1 MTGVDCGGAHADDDA
16 LRLREKGET
25 FSDGLGLGS
34 PTVFLREDRVTLI
47 RLGDQD
53 VERVLGDRQDDLE
66 AVVLVSHIGG
76 ADAEYRHNLKRGCH
90 AEHALLVLDKVGA
103 EDVDTENDESTCAV
117 VAKVDPRPS
126 DPESHHDTLDG
137 QLVGNVPCERAH
149 QEVAEN
155 DKSSRS
161 VALVHE
167 DLLLGAHIIIEVG
180 GRQNHFPCI
189 LEVTDRALDDIAD
202 ERILEIRVIHREGSP
217 EWRRGRSG
225 VRPMDLSDDR
235 WRRPMDLSDGR
246 RRKPSDGREGCHA
259 WGRGAEQQT

>member
-1 MTGVDCGGAHADDDA
+1 MMTRFVFGRRERRSATA
-16 LRLREKGET
+16 LASAVPL
-25 FSDGLGLGS
+25 
-34 PTVFLREDRVTLI
+34 FLREDRVTLI

-53 VERVLGDRQDDLE
+53 VERVLEDRHDGLE

-76 ADAEYRHNLKRGCH
+76 ADAEYRHNLKLGCH

-137 QLVGNVPCERAH
+137 QLVGNVPSERAH

-189 LEVTDRALDDIAD
+189 LEVTDRALDD
-202 ERILEIRVIHREGSP
+202 
-217 EWRRGRSG
+217 
-225 VRPMDLSDDR
+225 R

-246 RRKPSDGREGCHA
+246 RRKLSDGRKDCVTGGVEGVTLVFWETKSESYERKTRHKC
-259 WGRGAEQQT
+259 QQKRVRLTGIGSVQGSSTAT